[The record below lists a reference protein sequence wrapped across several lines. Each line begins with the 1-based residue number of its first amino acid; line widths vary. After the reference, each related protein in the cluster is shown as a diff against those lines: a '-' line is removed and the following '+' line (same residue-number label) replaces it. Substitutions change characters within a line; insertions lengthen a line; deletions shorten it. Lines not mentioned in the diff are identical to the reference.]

1 MPEKIIVE
9 MQRVTDMIKYTF
21 LFEYEGGTYIKQV
34 KEVNLRK
41 AMPIWAQLVVHDIP
55 SFGVRR
61 RRQLM
66 NIIDVEGPVL
76 LDGLENVWFA
86 FFKLGRSSGFLNI
99 VATL

>member
-41 AMPIWAQLVVHDIP
+41 AMPIWAQLVAHDIP